1 MCHQKDFELEG
12 LAKGHPETIPITI
25 KPETASHMAELFSWV
40 PLPHCSPPGGTFP
53 IKSLALSAHVSPQTI
68 HFRLLDKST
77 VSVPGR
83 GPPSCN
89 TAAASKLF
97 QSCPTLCN
105 PIDGS
110 PPGPSLPGILQAR
123 VLEWLPFS
131 SLQVAL
137 VVKNPPASVGD
148 ARDVVQSLVGKIPW
162 RRAWELTPIL
172 ARRMPW
178 TEESGRLQSIGL

>member
-1 MCHQKDFELEG
+1 
-12 LAKGHPETIPITI
+12 
-25 KPETASHMAELFSWV
+25 MAESSWV
-40 PLPHCSPPGGTFP
+40 PSPSCSLPRCPSP
-53 IKSLALSAHVSPQTI
+53 IKSLALSACVSPRTI
-68 HFRLLDKST
+68 HFQVLGKSPL
-77 VSVPGR
+77 SGPER